1 MFDLILKGPKNIMK
15 TFVARFYLVS
25 IATAMLLI
33 EFFWLSLMSS
43 YGIPEHTFQPEKAG
57 ASLVTQLLF
66 PVLLVIGTI
75 SHFYSR
81 KN

>member
-1 MFDLILKGPKNIMK
+1 MK

-33 EFFWLSLMSS
+33 EFFWITLMAS
-43 YGIPEHTFQPEKAG
+43 YDVPEHTFQPEKAG
-57 ASLVTQLLF
+57 SSLVTQLLF
-66 PVLLVIGTI
+66 PVLLVIAMV
-75 SHFYSR
+75 SHFRSR